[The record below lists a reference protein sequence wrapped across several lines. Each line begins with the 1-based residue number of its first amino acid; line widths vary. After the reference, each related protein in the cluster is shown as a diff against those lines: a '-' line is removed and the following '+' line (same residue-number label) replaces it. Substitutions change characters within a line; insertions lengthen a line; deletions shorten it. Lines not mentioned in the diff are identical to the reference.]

1 MIIAILGIVIGII
14 IGFYVPFELSTI
26 SSLYISVGLLAA
38 IDSIV
43 GALKA
48 TFQNKFDPVIF
59 ISGFIVN
66 ALLAIGLSYLGDKLG
81 VPIYYAAIFVF
92 GTRLFNN
99 IGSIRHY
106 SIDRYRQKHL
116 FPTGDEKHKK
126 TEKI

>member
-1 MIIAILGIVIGII
+1 MIIAIIGILI
-14 IGFYVPFELSTI
+14 GVAVGFYLPFELSTI

-48 TFQNKFDPVIF
+48 TLQDKFDPVIF

-66 ALLAIGLSYLGDKLG
+66 ALLAIALSYLGDKLG

-106 SIDRYRQKHL
+106 TVDRYRQKHL
-116 FPTGDEKHKK
+116 FASF
-126 TEKI
+126 TEKWHKQEKK